1 MKQFAAW
8 VTGRVYRAGLVA
20 AALALIP
27 PFGVIGSAV
36 LVLATL
42 RNGSQA
48 GWGGALVG
56 TAVLLLLSLAGGA
69 NPVSALFAALVFWAP
84 AIGLAALLRRTGS
97 LSTALQGAVIG
108 GLLLAGSWVLAIGT
122 GDSAWT
128 QTLAAELQPLLEG
141 AGAGTRELV
150 ILIMPGVLAGSLML
164 AALLALFLG
173 MWLQAGL
180 SSPGAFGKAFRECR
194 LGQVIAALTVVIMLA
209 GFATRQVAFANLLMV
224 AMSAL
229 VIQGLAV
236 IHGLAH
242 LRGWSQGVLVAVY
255 VVLIFGVSLA
265 APLLAVAGLLDNWG
279 DFRRRGTPTP

>member
-48 GWGGALVG
+48 GWAGAAIGTVILLVIG
-56 TAVLLLLSLAGGA
+56 VAGGA
-69 NPVSALFAALVFWAP
+69 NPVSALFAAMVFWAP

-97 LSTALQGAVIG
+97 LSTCLQGAVVG
-108 GLLLAGSWVLAIGT
+108 GLLLAASWMMAIGT

-128 QTLAAELQPLLEG
+128 QTLAQEIQPLLEG

-150 ILIMPGVLAGSLML
+150 LAILPGVLAGSLML

-180 SSPGAFGKAFRECR
+180 TSPGAFGDAFRQCR
-194 LGQVIAALTVVIMLA
+194 LGRVVAALTAGILLA
-209 GFATRQVAFANLLMV
+209 GLATRQVAFANLLMV
-224 AMSAL
+224 CMSAM
-229 VIQGLAV
+229 VVQGLAV
-236 IHGLAH
+236 AHGLAH
-242 LRGWSQGVLVAVY
+242 VRGWSQGVLVAVY

-265 APLLAVAGLLDNWG
+265 APLLAFVGLLDNWG
-279 DFRRRGTPTP
+279 NFRRRGTPVP